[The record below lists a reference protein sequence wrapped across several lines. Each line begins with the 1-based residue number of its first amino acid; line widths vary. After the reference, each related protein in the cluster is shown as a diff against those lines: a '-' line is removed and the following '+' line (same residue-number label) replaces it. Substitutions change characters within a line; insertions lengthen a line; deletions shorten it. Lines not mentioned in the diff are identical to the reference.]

1 MRMVLEDELDIL
13 VSLCFELVNF
23 YEVLIPLDFKLTC
36 MVWRVFV
43 KLTSTHQARLMDRL
57 NFNMATE
64 VISQELYVQ
73 VVKLRQMLDNSLDE
87 GTGKVMAKVM
97 YILKLLI
104 SLGSSIMCG

>member
-43 KLTSTHQARLMDRL
+43 KLTSTHQARLVDRL
-57 NFNMATE
+57 NFTMAAE
-64 VISQELYVQ
+64 FISQELYAQ
-73 VVKLRQMLDNSLDE
+73 MVKLRQMLK
-87 GTGKVMAKVM
+87 KVRDKQGDVHVEAVD
-97 YILKLLI
+97 LSGVL
-104 SLGSSIMCG
+104 SIMCW